1 MKKNELAL
9 PPKKEVIQVEV
20 RRKKVVVIWDFGI
33 RRRRKTGIIF
43 DVKA

>member
-20 RRKKVVVIWDFGI
+20 RRKKILFCDFGI
-33 RRRRKTGIIF
+33 RRQRKTGIIF